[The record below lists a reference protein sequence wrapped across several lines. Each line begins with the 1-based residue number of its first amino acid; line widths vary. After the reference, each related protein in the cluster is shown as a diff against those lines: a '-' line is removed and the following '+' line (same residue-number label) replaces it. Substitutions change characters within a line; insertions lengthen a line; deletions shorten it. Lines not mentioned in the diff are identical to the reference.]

1 MESEDKELNQILI
14 QEDNIYTK
22 PVKHYII
29 YKNNLEEKTNLSKRG
44 FHIYYPIL
52 FYTNFLKPYC
62 IEPLPGAFKYCLIFN
77 TVIIIVTKNASFG
90 RLLDKVEDF
99 LIKVFFKLTRLK

>member
-1 MESEDKELNQILI
+1 MESEDKELNQILV

-29 YKNNLEEKTNLSKRG
+29 YKQKCQEKSNLSKRG

-52 FYTNFLKPYC
+52 FYKDFLKPYC

-77 TVIIIVTKNASFG
+77 TVIIIFTKNASFG
-90 RLLDKVEDF
+90 RLLERMEAF